1 MTRFTLGANLC
12 FAINRFPEPEVWAQ
26 LVGEQM
32 GLRSVQVVSD
42 LLHPFWPEEILA
54 RQTDAIRNAT
64 ARYNIDVHSM
74 MTGTFSRTNHLMFP
88 LDDLRALWFGFFQRF
103 IDLGVALG
111 AQTVGSHLGAL
122 SMHDVSHVD
131 RYNARVEEAIRLWQE
146 LSFYA
151 QDRGLSY
158 LFFET
163 MSVPREMGNT
173 IAQSR
178 RLLERVNERV
188 GVPIKLCLDVGH
200 SPHPIE
206 RDPYP
211 WLEALGADA
220 PLVHLQQTEAGHSR
234 HWPFTPEYNALGIVD
249 PRRVLDTIS
258 ATGIDDVWLGF
269 EILHRERY
277 EQESQVIP
285 DNVQSAAY
293 WRQYLPEDGEWRGA
307 GPQ

>member
-42 LLHPFWPEEILA
+42 LLHPFWPEDILA

-64 ARYNIDVHSM
+64 ARYDIDVHSL

-111 AQTVGSHLGAL
+111 AQTVGSHFGAL
-122 SMHDVSHVD
+122 SMHDVSHVE
-131 RYNARVEEAIRLWQE
+131 RYNERVDEAVRLWQE

-151 QDRGLSY
+151 QDQGLSY

-163 MSVPREMGNT
+163 MSVPRELGYT
-173 IAQSR
+173 ISQAR
-178 RLLERVNERV
+178 ALLERVNERV

-200 SPHPIE
+200 APHPVE

-211 WLEALGADA
+211 WLKTLGADA
-220 PLVHLQQTEAGHSR
+220 PLVHLQQTEADHSR
-234 HWPFTPEYNALGIVD
+234 HWPFTPEYNAQGIVD

-277 EQESQVIP
+277 EEEARVIP

-293 WRQYLPEDGEWRGA
+293 WRHYLPEDGEWSGA
-307 GPQ
+307 GPA